1 MFENLQE
8 KLQRAFK
15 TLRGQATLTEENID
29 EALREIRLALLEA
42 DVNFKVV
49 KQLIDQIR
57 VKAVGQDVLTALSP
71 GEQVIKIV
79 RDELVEILGRD
90 TARMKFASQPPT
102 VILMAGLQG
111 SGKTT
116 TSGKLANWLKNG
128 GHRPLLVSV
137 DVYRPAA
144 REQLKVVAQAVKA
157 NIYEGEVG
165 EATPGPRDPRAK
177 EARREAINTGSD
189 VLIVDTAGRLH
200 IDDQLMDEMQLLKR
214 LLNPQEILFVA
225 DAMTG
230 QDAVNSADEFHKKL
244 SLTGVVL
251 TKMDGDARGG
261 AALSIRQVTGQP
273 IKFIGVGEKYDALEP
288 FHPDRIVSRILGM
301 GDILSLIERAESQID
316 KKKAQEMATKALT
329 GDGFSLEDFRDQ
341 LRQVKK
347 MGSMKSLLGMLP
359 SIGPFSGLQK
369 AADNVDE
376 GQINRVEAI
385 INSMTTHERN
395 HHEVINGS
403 RRKRIA
409 RGSGTTVQEVNNLLR
424 QYAQMKKMFKQ
435 MGKTVAPRT
444 GLFHQLQGQPA
455 HGVAGIDF
463 HHRLEPAI
471 ALGCAIDEG
480 VDANR
485 PDIAGALQFRFEQ
498 RKDVAIEAL
507 EAARNVRR
515 FAEQRGY
522 VRRYA
527 AAVVGRRPVGPE
539 LSLAVIDQAGVAAE
553 LQVAR
558 PHLQL
563 DGEIQRA
570 LQPGFDDHL
579 SAILQGTGQPLL
591 LCRQHL

>member
-49 KQLIDQIR
+49 KQLIDRIR
-57 VKAVGQDVLTALSP
+57 AKAVGQEVMTALSP

-79 RDELVEILGRD
+79 RDELVEILGKD
-90 TARMKFASQPPT
+90 TARVKFASQPPT
-102 VILMAGLQG
+102 VVLMAGLQG

-116 TSGKLANWLKNG
+116 TSGKLANWFKNG

-144 REQLKVVAQAVKA
+144 REQLKVVAQAVKSQ
-157 NIYEGEVG
+157 IYEGTVG
-165 EATPGPRDPRAK
+165 EANTATVERLVK
-177 EARREAINTGSD
+177 EARREAINSGCD

-200 IDDQLMDEMQLLKR
+200 IDDQLMDEMQSLKK
-214 LLNPQEILFVA
+214 LLNPSEILFVA

-244 SLTGVVL
+244 TLTGVVL

-347 MGSMKSLLGMLP
+347 MGSMKSLMGMLP
-359 SIGPFSGLQK
+359 
-369 AADNVDE
+369 VDRPVLRPAE
-376 GQINRVEAI
+376 
-385 INSMTTHERN
+385 
-395 HHEVINGS
+395 S
-403 RRKRIA
+403 RRQRRRETDQPR
-409 RGSGTTVQEVNNLLR
+409 RGH
-424 QYAQMKKMFKQ
+424 
-435 MGKTVAPRT
+435 
-444 GLFHQLQGQPA
+444 HQLDDHARAQSSRSDQRQPPQTHRPRLRHHRAGSEQPA
-455 HGVAGIDF
+455 PPIRADEKDVQTDGQAEFRAKTGGDEVAG
-463 HHRLEPAI
+463 
-471 ALGCAIDEG
+471 
-480 VDANR
+480 
-485 PDIAGALQFRFEQ
+485 
-498 RKDVAIEAL
+498 
-507 EAARNVRR
+507 NVTER
-515 FAEQRGY
+515 
-522 VRRYA
+522 
-527 AAVVGRRPVGPE
+527 
-539 LSLAVIDQAGVAAE
+539 
-553 LQVAR
+553 
-558 PHLQL
+558 
-563 DGEIQRA
+563 
-570 LQPGFDDHL
+570 
-579 SAILQGTGQPLL
+579 
-591 LCRQHL
+591 

>member
-15 TLRGQATLTEENID
+15 SLRGQARLTEENID

-57 VKAVGQDVLTALSP
+57 AKAVGEDVMTALSP

-79 RDELVEILGRD
+79 RDELVELLGKD

-102 VILMAGLQG
+102 VVLMAGLQG

-116 TSGKLANWLKNG
+116 TSGKLAHWFKNG

-144 REQLKVVAQAVKA
+144 REQLKIVAQAVKSH
-157 NIYEGEVG
+157 IYEGEVG
-165 EATPGPRDPRAK
+165 EANTATVERLVK
-177 EARREAINTGSD
+177 EARREAIVSGCD

-200 IDDQLMDEMQLLKR
+200 IDEQLMEEMQSLKK
-214 LLNPQEILFVA
+214 LLNPSEILFVA

-244 SLTGVVL
+244 SLTGIVL

-301 GDILSLIERAESQID
+301 GDILSLIERAEQQID
-316 KKKAQEMATKALT
+316 KKKAQEMATKALS

-347 MGSMKSLLGMLP
+347 MGSMKSLMGMLP

-376 GQINRVEAI
+376 KQINRVEAI

-409 RGSGTTVQEVNNLLR
+409 RGSGTSVQEVNNLLR

-435 MGKTVAPRT
+435 MGKPSFARR
-444 GLFHQLQGQPA
+444 L
-455 HGVAGIDF
+455 AGMK
-463 HHRLEPAI
+463 L
-471 ALGCAIDEG
+471 
-480 VDANR
+480 
-485 PDIAGALQFRFEQ
+485 
-498 RKDVAIEAL
+498 
-507 EAARNVRR
+507 
-515 FAEQRGY
+515 
-522 VRRYA
+522 
-527 AAVVGRRPVGPE
+527 
-539 LSLAVIDQAGVAAE
+539 
-553 LQVAR
+553 
-558 PHLQL
+558 
-563 DGEIQRA
+563 
-570 LQPGFDDHL
+570 PGM
-579 SAILQGTGQPLL
+579 
-591 LCRQHL
+591 

>member
-15 TLRGQATLTEENID
+15 SLRGQAVLSEENIS
-29 EALREIRLALLEA
+29 EALKQIRLALLEA

-49 KQLIDQIR
+49 KELIDRIQA
-57 VKAVGQDVLTALSP
+57 KAVGQEVLTALSP

-79 RDELVEILGRD
+79 RDELVETLGKD
-90 TARMKFASQPPT
+90 TAKLKFASQPPT
-102 VILMAGLQG
+102 VVLMAGLQG

-144 REQLKVVAQAVKA
+144 REQLKVVAQAIKA
-157 NIYEGEVG
+157 NIYEGANV
-165 EATPGPRDPRAK
+165 EANTATVERLAK
-177 EARREAINTGSD
+177 EGRREAINTGSD
-189 VLIVDTAGRLH
+189 VLIVDKAGRLH
-200 IDDQLMDEMQLLKR
+200 IDVQLMEEIQSPKR
-214 LLNPQEILFVA
+214 LLNPQEFLFVA

-244 SLTGVVL
+244 SLTGVIL

-347 MGSMKSLLGMLP
+347 MGSMKSLMGMLP

-376 GQINRVEAI
+376 KQINRVEAI
-385 INSMTTHERN
+385 INSMTAHERN

-403 RRKRIA
+403 RRKRIS

-435 MGKTVAPRT
+435 IGKPSFARRM
-444 GLFHQLQGQPA
+444 
-455 HGVAGIDF
+455 AGMK
-463 HHRLEPAI
+463 L
-471 ALGCAIDEG
+471 
-480 VDANR
+480 
-485 PDIAGALQFRFEQ
+485 
-498 RKDVAIEAL
+498 
-507 EAARNVRR
+507 
-515 FAEQRGY
+515 
-522 VRRYA
+522 
-527 AAVVGRRPVGPE
+527 
-539 LSLAVIDQAGVAAE
+539 
-553 LQVAR
+553 
-558 PHLQL
+558 
-563 DGEIQRA
+563 
-570 LQPGFDDHL
+570 PGM
-579 SAILQGTGQPLL
+579 
-591 LCRQHL
+591 

>member
-15 TLRGQATLTEENID
+15 SLRGQARLTEENID

-57 VKAVGQDVLTALSP
+57 AKAVGQEVLTALSP

-79 RDELVEILGRD
+79 RDELVEILGKD

-102 VILMAGLQG
+102 VVLMAGLQG

-116 TSGKLANWLKNG
+116 TSGKLAHWFKVG

-144 REQLKVVAQAVKA
+144 REQLKVVAAAVKA
-157 NIYEGEVG
+157 QIYEGQVG
-165 EATPGPRDPRAK
+165 EANTATVERLVK
-177 EARREAINTGSD
+177 EARREAIVSGCD

-200 IDDQLMDEMQLLKR
+200 IDDQLMDEMQSLKK
-214 LLNPQEILFVA
+214 LLNPSEILFVA

-244 SLTGVVL
+244 SLTGIVL

-347 MGSMKSLLGMLP
+347 MGSMKSLMGMLP

-369 AADNVDE
+369 AADSVDE
-376 GQINRVEAI
+376 KQINRVEAI
-385 INSMTTHERN
+385 INSMTSHERN

-435 MGKTVAPRT
+435 MGKPSFARR
-444 GLFHQLQGQPA
+444 L
-455 HGVAGIDF
+455 AGMK
-463 HHRLEPAI
+463 L
-471 ALGCAIDEG
+471 
-480 VDANR
+480 
-485 PDIAGALQFRFEQ
+485 
-498 RKDVAIEAL
+498 
-507 EAARNVRR
+507 
-515 FAEQRGY
+515 
-522 VRRYA
+522 
-527 AAVVGRRPVGPE
+527 
-539 LSLAVIDQAGVAAE
+539 
-553 LQVAR
+553 
-558 PHLQL
+558 
-563 DGEIQRA
+563 
-570 LQPGFDDHL
+570 PGM
-579 SAILQGTGQPLL
+579 
-591 LCRQHL
+591 